1 MSRAIQIRVSESV
14 VRTVHVEDGVQS
26 SLEMLPILGRERQAE
41 LLAAELEKQGFT
53 RDGQDGKGGKVVRRK
68 DKDGIE
74 ITVDLETAT
83 VTVRLGADADLA
95 ETVERRANV
104 GIERRDE
111 AETSLRDDVMRDLD
125 ERLAQRTEAL
135 RREVTQRLERKLGD
149 LRKELDEAVGRAT
162 VAALTEKA
170 ASLGHIESV
179 VADDAGNVAI
189 KVKL

>member
-26 SLEMLPILGRERQAE
+26 SLEMLPILARERQAE
-41 LLAAELEKQGFT
+41 LLAAELEKRGFT
-53 RDGQDGKGGKVVRRK
+53 RDGKVAHRK
-68 DKDGIE
+68 DPDGIE
-74 ITVDLETAT
+74 ITVDLESAT
-83 VTVRLGADADLA
+83 VTVKLGAEADLS
-95 ETVERRANV
+95 ETIERRANV
-104 GIERRDE
+104 GIERRDD
-111 AETSLRDDVMRDLD
+111 AESQLRDDVMRDLD
-125 ERLAQRTEAL
+125 ERLTQRTEAL
-135 RREVTQRLERKLGD
+135 RREVTQRLEKKLGD

-179 VADDAGNVAI
+179 VTDDAGNVAI

>member
-1 MSRAIQIRVSESV
+1 V

-26 SLEMLPILGRERQAE
+26 QLEMLPILARERQGE
-41 LLAAELEKQGFT
+41 LLAAELAQQGFE
-53 RDGQDGKGGKVVRRK
+53 REGGVARRK
-68 DKDGIE
+68 DPDGLE

-83 VTVRLGADADLA
+83 VTVRLAADAELA
-95 ETVERRANV
+95 ES
-104 GIERRDE
+104 IERRQNIGAERRSE
-111 AETSLRDDVMRDLD
+111 AEAALRDDVMRDLD
-125 ERLAQRTEAL
+125 ERLNQRTEAL

-149 LRKELDEAVGRAT
+149 LRKELDDAVGRAT

-179 VADDAGNVAI
+179 VTDDAGNVAI

>member
-1 MSRAIQIRVSESV
+1 V

-26 SLEMLPILGRERQAE
+26 SLEMLPILARERQAE
-41 LLAAELEKQGFT
+41 LLAAELEKQGFS
-53 RDGQDGKGGKVVRRK
+53 RDGSVARRK

-74 ITVDLETAT
+74 ISVDLETAT
-83 VTVRLGADADLA
+83 VTVRLGADAKLA
-95 ETVERRANV
+95 ESIERRASV
-104 GIERRDE
+104 GIERQGE
-111 AETSLRDDVMRDLD
+111 AEAALRDDVMRDLD

-179 VADDAGNVAI
+179 VSDDAGNVAI

>member
-1 MSRAIQIRVSESV
+1 V

-26 SLEMLPILGRERQAE
+26 PLEMLPILSRERQGE
-41 LLAAELEKQGFT
+41 LLAKELEAQGFQ
-53 RDGQDGKGGKVVRRK
+53 RDGTTARRT
-68 DKDGIE
+68 DPDGIE

-95 ETVERRANV
+95 ESIERRASV
-104 GIERRDE
+104 GQERQSE
-111 AETSLRDDVMRDLD
+111 AEKALREDVIRDLD
-125 ERLAQRTEAL
+125 ERVKQRTEAL
-135 RREVTQRLERKLGD
+135 RREVTGQLEKKLGD
-149 LRKELDEAVGRAT
+149 LRKELDDAVGRAT

-179 VADDAGNVAI
+179 VQDEAGNVAI

>member
-26 SLEMLPILGRERQAE
+26 SLEMLPILARERQAE
-41 LLAAELEKQGFT
+41 LLAAELERQGFV
-53 RDGQDGKGGKVVRRK
+53 RDGKVARRK
-68 DKDGIE
+68 DADGLE
-74 ITVDLETAT
+74 ITVELETAT
-83 VTVRLGADADLA
+83 VTVRLAADAELA
-95 ETVERRANV
+95 ESIERRANV
-104 GIERRDE
+104 GMERQSE
-111 AETSLRDDVMRDLD
+111 AEANLRDDVMRDLD
-125 ERLAQRTEAL
+125 ERLSQRTEAL

-149 LRKELDEAVGRAT
+149 LRKELDEAVGRAA

-179 VADDAGNVAI
+179 VTDEAGNVAI

>member
-26 SLEMLPILGRERQAE
+26 SLEMLPILARERQAE
-41 LLAAELEKQGFT
+41 LLAAELERQGFV
-53 RDGQDGKGGKVVRRK
+53 RDGKIARRK
-68 DKDGIE
+68 DADGLE

-83 VTVRLGADADLA
+83 VTVRLGAEADLTESIERRA
-95 ETVERRANV
+95 SVGVERRGDA
-104 GIERRDE
+104 E
-111 AETSLRDDVMRDLD
+111 AALRDDVMRDLD
-125 ERLAQRTEAL
+125 ERLNQRTEAL
-135 RREVTQRLERKLGD
+135 RRDVTQRLERKLGD
-149 LRKELDEAVGRAT
+149 LRKELDDAVGRAT

-179 VADDAGNVAI
+179 VSDDAGNVAI

>member
-1 MSRAIQIRVSESV
+1 VSESV

-26 SLEMLPILGRERQAE
+26 QLEMLPILARERQAE
-41 LLAAELEKQGFT
+41 LLAAELAQRGFV
-53 RDGQDGKGGKVVRRK
+53 REGKVARRK
-68 DKDGIE
+68 DADGIE
-74 ITVDLETAT
+74 ITVELETAT
-83 VTVRLGADADLA
+83 VTVRLAADADLA
-95 ETVERRANV
+95 ESIERRANV
-104 GIERRDE
+104 GAESQGAAE
-111 AETSLRDDVMRDLD
+111 AALRDDVMRDLD

-149 LRKELDEAVGRAT
+149 LRKELDDAVGRAT

-179 VADDAGNVAI
+179 VTDDAGNVAI

>member
-26 SLEMLPILGRERQAE
+26 PLEMLPILGRERQAE

-53 RDGQDGKGGKVVRRK
+53 RDGQTARRK
-68 DKDGIE
+68 DPDGIE
-74 ITVDLETAT
+74 ITVDLESAT
-83 VTVRLGADADLA
+83 VTVRLGADSDLA
-95 ETVERRANV
+95 ETIERRASV
-104 GIERRDE
+104 GIERREE
-111 AETSLRDDVMRDLD
+111 AEAALRDDVIRDLD
-125 ERLAQRTEAL
+125 DRLAARTEAL
-135 RREVTQRLERKLGD
+135 RREVTQQLEKKLGD
-149 LRKELDEAVGRAT
+149 LRKELDGAVGRAT

-179 VADDAGNVAI
+179 VQDEAGNVAI